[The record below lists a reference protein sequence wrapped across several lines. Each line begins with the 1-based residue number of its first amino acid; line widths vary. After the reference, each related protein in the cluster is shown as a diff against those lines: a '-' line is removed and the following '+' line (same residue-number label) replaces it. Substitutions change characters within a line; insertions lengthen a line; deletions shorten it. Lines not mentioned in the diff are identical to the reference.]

1 MNKNTES
8 EGKEKLSVYV
18 SPGTR
23 EKINAL
29 YKVHGFGCRSDFI
42 ESAINFYC
50 GFVTAND
57 CLDYYPA
64 VIVSAV
70 KGAMDSFENRI
81 SSLVFKQ
88 SVELAMLMNIMA
100 ATYNVDEDTLYKLR
114 AKCVSEVKRLNGR
127 ISFED
132 VVRYQKGD

>member
-1 MNKNTES
+1 MSKNIDNEN
-8 EGKEKLSVYV
+8 KEKVTIYLS
-18 SPGTR
+18 PDTR
-23 EKINAL
+23 EKVNTL
-29 YKVHGFGCRSDFI
+29 YKMHGFTCRTDFI

-81 SSLVFKQ
+81 STLVFKQ

-132 VVRYQKGD
+132 VVRYQKGN

>member
-1 MNKNTES
+1 M
-8 EGKEKLSVYV
+8 
-18 SPGTR
+18 
-23 EKINAL
+23 
-29 YKVHGFGCRSDFI
+29 
-42 ESAINFYC
+42 
-50 GFVTAND
+50 
-57 CLDYYPA
+57 
-64 VIVSAV
+64 SAV

-132 VVRYQKGD
+132 VVRYQKGN

>member
-1 MNKNTES
+1 MTLSDS
-8 EGKEKLSVYV
+8 EKKDRYAIYVKTDTIEKADRL
-18 SPGTR
+18 T
-23 EKINAL
+23 KIDGA
-29 YKVHGFGCRSDFI
+29 KSRSEFI
-42 ESAINFYC
+42 ENAINFYA
-50 GFVTAND
+50 GFVSAND

-132 VVRYQKGD
+132 VVRYQKGN

>member
-1 MNKNTES
+1 MS
-8 EGKEKLSVYV
+8 EFEKKDKYMIYV
-18 SPGTR
+18 KPETI
-23 EKINAL
+23 EKADRL
-29 YKVHGFGCRSDFI
+29 FKLDGAKSRSEFI
-42 ESAINFYC
+42 ENAINFYA
-50 GFVTAND
+50 GFVSAND

-70 KGAMDSFENRI
+70 KGAVDSFENRNA
-81 SSLVFKQ
+81 SLVFKLA
-88 SVELAMLMNIMA
+88 VEQAMMMNIIA

-132 VVRYQKGD
+132 VVRYQKGN